1 MLGLQTTSVR
11 ATSFEPYAFWLTL
24 IATLSRAAPVRQKQ
38 FLVPPYNQFV
48 LGLGRNCLDSEGT
61 WPPSLRAKNMDLSVC
76 LPSPLLPS
84 FLSNSAGTSLHRL
97 QVLAPFSALPQQTA
111 RPMCSLQASQ
121 RLLVKLSSKEAP
133 TRGWLQATGRSRIP
147 LLCPHTAPNFP
158 GPHPLCLVAPPRTA
172 IS

>member
-1 MLGLQTTSVR
+1 M
-11 ATSFEPYAFWLTL
+11 TL
-24 IATLSRAAPVRQKQ
+24 IAALSRAAPVRPRR

-48 LGLGRNCLDSEGT
+48 LGLGRNCLHSEGT
-61 WPPSLRAKNMDLSVC
+61 RPPSLWAKNTDLSVC
-76 LPSPLLPS
+76 LPSPLFPS
-84 FLSNSAGTSLHRL
+84 FLPNSAGTSLPRL

-111 RPMCSLQASQ
+111 HPTCSCKLAS

-133 TRGWLQATGRSRIP
+133 TRGWLQATGRSRVP

-158 GPHPLCLVAPPRTA
+158 GTHPLCLVAPPYTA